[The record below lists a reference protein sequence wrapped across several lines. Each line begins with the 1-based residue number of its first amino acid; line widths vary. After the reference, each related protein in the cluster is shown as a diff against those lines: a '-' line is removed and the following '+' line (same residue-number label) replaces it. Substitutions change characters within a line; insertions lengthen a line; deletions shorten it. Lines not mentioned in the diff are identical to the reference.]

1 MAARRFAVRLYVVA
15 NRTAAIV
22 TDRTQTA
29 PGAPSTLGAMSAV
42 ATAELGPRTYADDEA
57 LLGGILDE
65 VICAVEGPEALALHR
80 DATELGERSRSGD
93 AGAADQL
100 AELVA
105 GLDLTQIVLLIRML
119 TRWFQLMNLAEDLDR
134 VRRIRM
140 LDAQPEPR
148 RGSLHAAVAQLAA
161 DGTTAEELH
170 ATLTAAEVRLVLTA
184 HPTEARRYTTV
195 SKLARIFAL
204 LRELDERRPGHGKRA
219 QIRRQIAAAVQ
230 EMWGSDELRAVTTT
244 VLDEVRAGLIYFSST
259 LADVVPE
266 VYRDLESTIRETY
279 PDFDEPVPP
288 LLSFGSWIGGDRDG
302 NPNVTPQMTAAAL
315 ALMKNACLSHHEAR
329 VRALGNRVTLSERVA
344 GEPDELRALLESLEP
359 RFPEVAALARE
370 RSPEEPYRRLFK
382 LVAARLRATRKGWE
396 HGYGRPDELLDD
408 LRVAERALR
417 TQHASFVAEDALRDV
432 IRQVEVF
439 GFHFALLDVRE
450 NSSVHR
456 AALDEILGV
465 LGVQEG
471 YAQLGEAER
480 MAVLAREIDDRRPL
494 IPLDISG
501 FSAATRE
508 VVDTFRTLYDLL
520 RGDHPGTIDS
530 YVISHTTC
538 PSDLLEVLLFM
549 KEVGLARA
557 GGHGAELR
565 IVPLFE
571 SGETLA
577 ASAQTIRALLDT
589 PVYRAALDAVGEQ
602 EIMVGYS
609 DSNKDV
615 GYTAS
620 GWHVYRAQL
629 EMAAVM
635 REHGVQWQFFH
646 GRGGAVGRG
655 GGPSYTAVRAQPS
668 GTVAG
673 RLKVTEQGEML
684 SAKFSLREIAHR
696 ELELTTSAALVTTL
710 DRSADRQPERQE
722 RFEAVVAEMAEV
734 STAAYRGLVYGDPDF
749 ADFFHAATPVR
760 EVSRL
765 QLGSRPARRKAT
777 ARIEDFRAIPW
788 VFSWTQARAV
798 LPAWFG
804 LGTALEH
811 ARERH
816 GVELLRAMEGD
827 WPYFAALI
835 SNAEMACVK
844 ADLEIA
850 RRYAELCGNREIR
863 DRIWGTIE
871 AEFGRTVREIG
882 AVRAEEQLLDREPI
896 LQRALA
902 RRNPF
907 IDPLSFVQLELL
919 RRLRAPGGD
928 PDDPALV
935 RASLLAIN
943 GIAGGLRN
951 TG

>member
-1 MAARRFAVRLYVVA
+1 M
-15 NRTAAIV
+15 
-22 TDRTQTA
+22 
-29 PGAPSTLGAMSAV
+29 
-42 ATAELGPRTYADDEA
+42 
-57 LLGGILDE
+57 
-65 VICAVEGPEALALHR
+65 
-80 DATELGERSRSGD
+80 
-93 AGAADQL
+93 
-100 AELVA
+100 
-105 GLDLTQIVLLIRML
+105 
-119 TRWFQLMNLAEDLDR
+119 
-134 VRRIRM
+134 
-140 LDAQPEPR
+140 
-148 RGSLHAAVAQLAA
+148 
-161 DGTTAEELH
+161 
-170 ATLTAAEVRLVLTA
+170 
-184 HPTEARRYTTV
+184 
-195 SKLARIFAL
+195 
-204 LRELDERRPGHGKRA
+204 
-219 QIRRQIAAAVQ
+219 
-230 EMWGSDELRAVTTT
+230 
-244 VLDEVRAGLIYFSST
+244 
-259 LADVVPE
+259 
-266 VYRDLESTIRETY
+266 
-279 PDFDEPVPP
+279 
-288 LLSFGSWIGGDRDG
+288 SFGSWIGGDRDG
-302 NPNVTPQMTAAAL
+302 NPNVTPQMTAGAL
-315 ALMKNACLSHHEAR
+315 QLMKDACLSHHESA
-329 VRALGNRVTLSERVA
+329 VTALGSRITLSARVA
-344 GEPDELRALLESLEP
+344 GEPEPLRVLLEGLEQ
-359 RFPEVAALARE
+359 RFPDVAALARE

-382 LVAARLRATRKGWE
+382 LLAARLRATRKGWE
-396 HGYGRPDELLDD
+396 NSYRQPEELLVD
-408 LRVAERALR
+408 LRVVEQALR
-417 TQHASFVAEDALRDV
+417 DQNASFVAEDALRDV

-450 NSSVHR
+450 NADVHR
-456 AALDEILGV
+456 AAIDEILDV
-465 LGVQEG
+465 LGVQSG
-471 YAQLGEAER
+471 YAQLGDDER
-480 MAVLAREIDDRRPL
+480 AAVLVREIDDRRPL
-494 IPLDISG
+494 IPLDTSG
-501 FSAATRE
+501 FTASTRE
-508 VVDTFRTLYDLL
+508 VVQTFRTLYDLL

-530 YVISHTTC
+530 YVVSNTTC
-538 PSDLLEVLLFM
+538 PADLLEVLLLM

-557 GGHGAELR
+557 GGDAAQLR

-571 SGETLA
+571 SGETLEQA
-577 ASAQTIRALLDT
+577 ASTIRTLLET

-602 EIMVGYS
+602 EVMVGYS

-615 GYTAS
+615 GYVAS

-629 EMAAVM
+629 EMAEVF
-635 REHGVQWQFFH
+635 REHGVTWQFFH

-710 DRSADRQPERQE
+710 DRSADQQPERQQ
-722 RFEAVVAEMAEV
+722 RFEAVVADMAAV

-765 QLGSRPARRKAT
+765 RLGSRPARRKET

-788 VFSWTQARAV
+788 VFSWTQSRAV

-816 GVELLRAMEGD
+816 GVELLREMEQD

-850 RRYAELCGNREIR
+850 RRYAELCGADEIR

-871 AEFGRTVREIG
+871 TEFRRTVREIG
-882 AVRAEEQLLDREPI
+882 AVRDEEQLLDREPI
-896 LQRALA
+896 LQRAIA

-928 PDDPALV
+928 PDDPELV

>member
-1 MAARRFAVRLYVVA
+1 
-15 NRTAAIV
+15 
-22 TDRTQTA
+22 
-29 PGAPSTLGAMSAV
+29 MSAN
-42 ATAELGPRTYADDEA
+42 APAQTESRTYADDEA

-65 VICAVEGPEALALHR
+65 VIRAVEGPAALELHR
-80 DATELGERSRSGD
+80 KAIELGERSRSGD
-93 AGAADQL
+93 GAAADQL
-100 AELVA
+100 AQLVA
-105 GLDLTQIVLLIRML
+105 SLELEQIVLLIRML
-119 TRWFQLMNLAEDLDR
+119 TRWFQLMNLAEDLER
-134 VRRIRM
+134 VRRIRK
-140 LDAQPEPR
+140 LDAQPDPR

-161 DGTTAEELH
+161 DGTSAEELH
-170 ATLTAAEVRLVLTA
+170 ATLAAAEVRLVLTA

-204 LRELDERRPGHGKRA
+204 LRELDERRPGHGKRE

-259 LADVVPE
+259 LAEVVPE
-266 VYRDLESTIRETY
+266 VYRDLESTIRATY
-279 PDFDEPVPP
+279 PQSDVPVPP

-315 ALMKNACLSHHEAR
+315 EQMKHACLRHHQER
-329 VRALGNRVTLSERVA
+329 VGALAARVTLSERVA
-344 GEPDELRALLESLEP
+344 PAPRDLRDLLDRLGQLFPDIAAA
-359 RFPEVAALARE
+359 VAE
-370 RSPEEPYRRLFK
+370 RNPEEPYRQLFK
-382 LVAARLRATRKGWE
+382 LLAARLRATRKGWDG
-396 HGYGRPDELLDD
+396 GYERPSQLLAD
-408 LRVAERALR
+408 LRIAELALR
-417 TQHASFVAEDALRDV
+417 EQNAGFVAEDALRDV

-439 GFHFALLDVRE
+439 GFHFALLDIRE
-450 NSSVHR
+450 NSTVHR
-456 AALDEILGV
+456 AAIDEMLCV
-465 LGVQEG
+465 LGVKEG
-471 YAQLGEAER
+471 YAELPEAER
-480 MAVLAREIDDRRPL
+480 AAILAREIANRRPL

-508 VVDTFRTLYDLL
+508 VVETFRTLYDLL
-520 RGDHPGTIDS
+520 HGEHPGTIDS
-530 YVISHTTC
+530 YVISNTTC
-538 PSDLLEVLLFM
+538 PSDLLEVLLLM

-557 GGHGAELR
+557 GGRDAQLR

-571 SGETLA
+571 SGETLEH
-577 ASAQTIRALLDT
+577 SAETMRALLRT

-602 EIMVGYS
+602 EVMVGYS

-615 GYTAS
+615 GYVAS
-620 GWHVYRAQL
+620 GWRVYRAQV
-629 EMAAVM
+629 EMADVF
-635 REHGVQWQFFH
+635 RENGVRWQFFH

-710 DRSADRQPERQE
+710 DRTADKQPERQQ

-734 STAAYRGLVYGDPDF
+734 STAAYRRLVYDDPDF
-749 ADFFHAATPVR
+749 AGFFHTVTPVR

-765 QLGSRPARRKAT
+765 QLGSRPAKRRAS

-788 VFSWTQARAV
+788 VFSWTQSRAV

-804 LGTALEH
+804 LGASLRA
-811 ARERH
+811 AREEH
-816 GVELLRAMEGD
+816 GVELLREMDRD

-844 ADLEIA
+844 ADLDIA
-850 RRYAELCGNREIR
+850 RRYAELCSDEAIRE
-863 DRIWGTIE
+863 RIWGTIE
-871 AEFGRTVREIG
+871 AEFDCTVREIG
-882 AVRAEEQLLDREPI
+882 AVREEDELLDREPI
-896 LQRALA
+896 LQRAIA

-928 PDDPALV
+928 PDDPGLV

>member
-1 MAARRFAVRLYVVA
+1 
-15 NRTAAIV
+15 
-22 TDRTQTA
+22 
-29 PGAPSTLGAMSAV
+29 MSAV
-42 ATAELGPRTYADDEA
+42 ASTQSGPRTYADDEA

-65 VICAVEGPEALALHR
+65 VIRAVEGPEALDLHR
-80 DATELGERSRSGD
+80 EAIELGERSRSGD
-93 AGAADQL
+93 AGAAEQL
-100 AELVA
+100 AALVA
-105 GLDLTQIVLLIRML
+105 GLELTQIVLLIRML

-134 VRRIRM
+134 VRRIHR
-140 LDAQPEPR
+140 LDEGPGPR
-148 RGSLHAAVAQLAA
+148 RGSLHAAIAQLAA

-170 ATLTAAEVRLVLTA
+170 DMLAGAEVRLVLTA

-204 LRELDERRPGHGKRA
+204 LKELDERHPGHGKRE

-259 LADVVPE
+259 LTEVVPE

-302 NPNVTPQMTAAAL
+302 NPNVTPQMTAQAL
-315 ALMKNACLSHHEAR
+315 ALMKDACLGHHEAR
-329 VRALGNRVTLSERVA
+329 IRALGSRITLSERVA
-344 GEPDELRALLESLEP
+344 GQPEELRVLIEHLEQ
-359 RFPEVAALARE
+359 RFPEVAASARE

-382 LVAARLRATRKGWE
+382 LLGARLRATRKGWDS
-396 HGYGRPDELLDD
+396 GYGRPGELLVD
-408 LRVAERALR
+408 LRVAESALR
-417 TQHASFVAEDALRDV
+417 AQHASFVAEDALRDV

-450 NSSVHR
+450 NSAVHR

-465 LGVQEG
+465 LGVQDG
-471 YAQLGEAER
+471 YAELPEAQR
-480 MAVLAREIDDRRPL
+480 VAVLTREIDDRRPL
-494 IPLDISG
+494 IPLDVSG
-501 FSAATRE
+501 FSASTRE
-508 VVDTFRTLYDLL
+508 VVETFRTLYELL
-520 RGDHPGTIDS
+520 RGEHPGTIDS
-530 YVISHTTC
+530 YVISNTTA

-557 GGHGAELR
+557 GGRDAELR

-577 ASAQTIRALLDT
+577 HSAETMRTLLDT

-629 EMAAVM
+629 EMAEVM
-635 REHGVQWQFFH
+635 REHGVRWRFFH

-655 GGPSYTAVRAQPS
+655 GGPSYTAVRAQPA

-710 DRSADRQPERQE
+710 DRSAAEQPERQE

-734 STAAYRGLVYGDPDF
+734 STAAYRALVYDDADF
-749 ADFFHAATPVR
+749 ADFFHAVTPVR

-765 QLGSRPARRKAT
+765 RLGSRPARRKAT

-788 VFSWTQARAV
+788 VFSWTQSRAV

-811 ARERH
+811 AREHH
-816 GVELLRAMEGD
+816 GVELLREMERD

-835 SNAEMACVK
+835 SNAEMACMK
-844 ADLEIA
+844 ADLDIA
-850 RRYAELCGNREIR
+850 RRYSELCVDEDIR

-871 AEFGRTVREIG
+871 AEFRRTVHEIG
-882 AVRAEEQLLDREPI
+882 AVRDEERLLDREPI
-896 LQRALA
+896 LQRAIA

-928 PDDPALV
+928 PDDPGLV

>member
-1 MAARRFAVRLYVVA
+1 
-15 NRTAAIV
+15 V
-22 TDRTQTA
+22 T
-29 PGAPSTLGAMSAV
+29 AV
-42 ATAELGPRTYADDEA
+42 ATAEAGPRTYADDEA
-57 LLGGILDE
+57 LLGGVLDE
-65 VICAVEGPEALALHR
+65 VICAVEGPAALELHR
-80 DATELGERSRSGD
+80 KAIELGERSRSGD
-93 AGAADQL
+93 AAAADELAQL
-100 AELVA
+100 VGELE
-105 GLDLTQIVLLIRML
+105 LPEIVLLIRML

-134 VRRIRM
+134 VRRIRK
-140 LDAQPEPR
+140 LDEQSGPR
-148 RGSLHAAVAQLAA
+148 RGSLAAAISQIAA

-170 ATLTAAEVRLVLTA
+170 ETLAAAEVRLVLTA

-204 LRELDERRPGHGKRA
+204 LQELDAHRPTPGMQE
-219 QIRRQIAAAVQ
+219 QIRRRIAAAVQ

-266 VYRDLESTIRETY
+266 VYRDLEATVRATF
-279 PDFDEPVPP
+279 PDHELRVPP

-302 NPNVTPQMTAAAL
+302 NPNVTPRMTAAAL
-315 ALMKNACLSHHEAR
+315 QLMKESCLRYHEAR
-329 VRALGNRVTLSERVA
+329 IAALAGRVTLSTRVA
-344 GEPDELRALLESLEP
+344 GEPEPLRTLLENLAE
-359 RFPEVAALARE
+359 RFPDVAALALE

-382 LVAARLRATRKGWE
+382 LLAARLRATRKGWE
-396 HGYGRPDELLDD
+396 HGYRRPEELLAD
-408 LRVAERALR
+408 LRVAEGALR
-417 TQHASFVAEDALRDV
+417 EQNASFVAEDALRDV

-439 GFHFALLDVRE
+439 GFHYALLDVRE

-456 AALDEILGV
+456 AALDEIFDV
-465 LGVQEG
+465 LGIQEG
-471 YAQLGEAER
+471 YGELPEADR
-480 MAVLAREIDDRRPL
+480 AALLVREISDRRPL

-501 FSAATRE
+501 FSATTRE
-508 VVDTFRTLYDLL
+508 VVETFRMLYDLR
-520 RGDHPGTIDS
+520 RGEHPGTIDS

-538 PSDLLEVLLFM
+538 PSDLLEVLLLM

-557 GGHGAELR
+557 GGKDAQLR

-571 SGETLA
+571 SGDTLA
-577 ASAQTIRALLDT
+577 RSADTIRSLLET

-602 EIMVGYS
+602 EVMVGYS

-615 GYTAS
+615 GYVAS
-620 GWHVYRAQL
+620 GWHVYRAQV
-629 EMAAVM
+629 EMAEVM
-635 REHGVQWQFFH
+635 RSHGVTWQFFH

-673 RLKVTEQGEML
+673 KLKVTEQGEML

-710 DRSADRQPERQE
+710 DRSANEQPERQQ
-722 RFEAVVAEMAEV
+722 RFESVVAEMAEI
-734 STAAYRGLVYGDPDF
+734 STAAYRALVYEDPDF
-749 ADFFHAATPVR
+749 ADFFHAVTPVR

-765 QLGSRPARRKAT
+765 QLGSRPARRNAT

-804 LGTALEH
+804 LGTSLQA
-811 ARERH
+811 AREKH
-816 GVELLRAMEGD
+816 GVELLREMERD

-844 ADLEIA
+844 ADLDIA
-850 RRYAELCGNREIR
+850 RRYAELCGSDEIR
-863 DRIWGTIE
+863 GRIWGAIE
-871 AEFGRTVREIG
+871 EEFQRTVREIG
-882 AVRAEEQLLDREPI
+882 AVRDEEQLLDREPI

-928 PDDPALV
+928 PDDPDLV

>member
-1 MAARRFAVRLYVVA
+1 M
-15 NRTAAIV
+15 T
-22 TDRTQTA
+22 
-29 PGAPSTLGAMSAV
+29 AV
-42 ATAELGPRTYADDEA
+42 ATAERSGRTYADDEE

-65 VICAVEGPEALALHR
+65 VIRAVEGPQALRLHR
-80 DATELGERSRSGD
+80 EAIELGERSRGG
-93 AGAADQL
+93 GAAAAEQL
-100 AELVA
+100 AQLVA
-105 GLDLTQIVLLIRML
+105 GLELEQIVLLIRML

-134 VRRIRM
+134 VRRIRK
-140 LDAQPEPR
+140 LDAQPGPR

-161 DGTTAEELH
+161 DGTTAAELDQ
-170 ATLTAAEVRLVLTA
+170 TLREAEVRLVLTA

-204 LRELDERRPGHGKRA
+204 LRELDERRPGHGKQE

-259 LADVVPE
+259 LAEVVPD
-266 VYRDLESTIRETY
+266 VYRDLESTIRATY
-279 PDFDEPVPP
+279 PDFDVRVAP

-315 ALMKNACLSHHEAR
+315 ELMKDSCLRHHEAR
-329 VRALGNRVTLSERVA
+329 VRALASRITLSARVT
-344 GEPDELRALLESLEP
+344 GEPEQLRVLLDGLEQ
-359 RFPEVAALARE
+359 RFPDVAALGVK

-382 LVAARLRATRKGWE
+382 LLAARLRATRKGRE
-396 HGYGRPDELLDD
+396 GGYHEPGELLVD
-408 LRVAERALR
+408 LRVAEQALR
-417 TQHASFVAEDALRDV
+417 DQNASFVAEDALRDV

-450 NSSVHR
+450 NSDVHC

-465 LGVQEG
+465 LGVQAG
-471 YAQLGEAER
+471 YAELDETER
-480 MAVLAREIDDRRPL
+480 VVVLAREIADRRPL

-508 VVDTFRTLYDLL
+508 VVETFRTLYELL
-520 RGDHPGTIDS
+520 RGPHPGTIDS
-530 YVISHTTC
+530 YVVSNTTC
-538 PSDLLEVLLFM
+538 PADLLEVLLLM

-557 GGHGAELR
+557 GGRDAQLR

-571 SGETLA
+571 SGESLTK
-577 ASAQTIRALLDT
+577 SAETIRALLET

-602 EIMVGYS
+602 QLMVGYS

-615 GYTAS
+615 GYVAS
-620 GWHVYRAQL
+620 GWHIYRAQL
-629 EMAAVM
+629 EMAEAM
-635 REHGVQWQFFH
+635 RGAGVRWQFFH

-710 DRSADRQPERQE
+710 DRSASEHPERQQ
-722 RFEAVVAEMAEV
+722 RFEAVVADMAEV
-734 STAAYRGLVYGDPDF
+734 STAAYRALVCGDADF

-765 QLGSRPARRKAT
+765 QLGSRPAKRQAT

-788 VFSWTQARAV
+788 VFSWTQSRSV

-804 LGTALEH
+804 LGTALET
-811 ARERH
+811 ARDRH
-816 GVELLRAMEGD
+816 GVELLREMERD

-844 ADLEIA
+844 ADLDIA
-850 RRYAELCGNREIR
+850 RRYAELCDDDEIR
-863 DRIWGTIE
+863 ERIWGTIE
-871 AEFGRTVREIG
+871 VEFGRTVREIG
-882 AVRAEEQLLDREPI
+882 AVRDEEQLLDREPI
-896 LQRALA
+896 LQRAIA

-928 PDDPALV
+928 PDDADLV

>member
-1 MAARRFAVRLYVVA
+1 
-15 NRTAAIV
+15 
-22 TDRTQTA
+22 
-29 PGAPSTLGAMSAV
+29 MSAV
-42 ATAELGPRTYADDEA
+42 ATADLALRTYADDEA

-65 VICAVEGPEALALHR
+65 VIRAVEGPEALDLHR
-80 DATELGERSRSGD
+80 AAIDLGERSRSGD
-93 AGAADQL
+93 AAAADQL
-100 AELVA
+100 AQLVA
-105 GLDLTQIVLLIRML
+105 GLDLAQIVLLIRML

-134 VRRIRM
+134 VRRIRK
-140 LDAQPEPR
+140 LDAQPGPR
-148 RGSLHAAVAQLAA
+148 RGSLHAAVAQIAA
-161 DGTTAEELH
+161 DGTSAEELH
-170 ATLTAAEVRLVLTA
+170 ETLAAAEVRLVLTA

-204 LRELDERRPGHGKRA
+204 LRELDERRPAQGQQA

-259 LADVVPE
+259 LAEVVPE
-266 VYRDLESTIRETY
+266 VYRDLEAAIRATY
-279 PDFDEPVPP
+279 PDCDVPPVPP

-302 NPNVTPQMTAAAL
+302 NPNVTPQMTASAL
-315 ALMKNACLSHHEAR
+315 ALMKDSCLRGHEEAI
-329 VRALGNRVTLSERVA
+329 RALASRITLSARVA
-344 GEPDELRALLESLEP
+344 GEPEPLRVLLEGLEQ
-359 RFPEVAALARE
+359 RFPDVAALAQQ

-382 LVAARLRATRKGWE
+382 LLAARVRATRKGWDGAYRE
-396 HGYGRPDELLDD
+396 PGELLVD
-408 LRVAERALR
+408 LRVAEQALR
-417 TQHASFVAEDALRDV
+417 DQNASFVAEDALRDV

-456 AALDEILGV
+456 AALDEILAV

-471 YAQLGEAER
+471 YAQLGEQDR

-494 IPLDISG
+494 IPLDIGG

-508 VVDTFRTLYDLL
+508 VVETFRTLHDLL
-520 RGDHPGTIDS
+520 QGEHPGTVDS
-530 YVISHTTC
+530 YVVSHTTC
-538 PSDLLEVLLFM
+538 PADLLEVLLFM

-557 GGHGAELR
+557 GGESAQLR

-577 ASAQTIRALLDT
+577 RSGETIRTLLET

-615 GYTAS
+615 GYVAS
-620 GWHVYRAQL
+620 GWSIYRAQL
-629 EMAAVM
+629 EMAAVL
-635 REHGVQWQFFH
+635 REHGVAWQFFH

-655 GGPSYTAVRAQPS
+655 GGPSYTAVRAQPP

-710 DRSADRQPERQE
+710 ERLDGDSPGRLA
-722 RFEAVVAEMAEV
+722 RFEAVMKEMAEI
-734 STAAYRGLVYGDPDF
+734 STEVYRGLVYGDPDF
-749 ADFFHAATPVR
+749 PAFFHAATPVN
-760 EVSRL
+760 EVQRL
-765 QLGSRPARRKAT
+765 QLGSRPSKRRAST
-777 ARIEDFRAIPW
+777 RIEDFRAIPW

-798 LPAWFG
+798 LPAWYG
-804 LGTALEH
+804 LGTAL
-811 ARERH
+811 ARRRERH
-816 GVELLRAMEGD
+816 GVELLREMERD
-827 WPYFAALI
+827 WPFFAALL
-835 SNAEMACVK
+835 SNAEMACAKV
-844 ADLEIA
+844 DLDIA
-850 RRYAELCGNREIR
+850 RRYAELYDDEPARA
-863 DRIWGTIE
+863 RIWRHIE
-871 AEFGRTVREIG
+871 TEFERTLAELGNVRD
-882 AVRAEEQLLDREPI
+882 EEQLLDREPT

-902 RRNPF
+902 RRKPF
-907 IDPLSFVQLELL
+907 VDPLSFVQLELL
-919 RRLRAPGGD
+919 RRLRAPGGESESREL
-928 PDDPALV
+928 A

-943 GIAGGLRN
+943 GIAGGMRN

>member
-1 MAARRFAVRLYVVA
+1 
-15 NRTAAIV
+15 
-22 TDRTQTA
+22 
-29 PGAPSTLGAMSAV
+29 MSAV
-42 ATAELGPRTYADDEA
+42 ATSELAPRTYADDEA
-57 LLGGILDE
+57 LLGGVLDE
-65 VICAVEGPEALALHR
+65 VICAVEGPDALALHR
-80 DATELGERSRSGD
+80 EAIELGERSRSGD
-93 AGAADQL
+93 ARAADQL
-100 AELVA
+100 AQLIA
-105 GLDLTQIVLLIRML
+105 GLDLMQIALLIRML

-134 VRRIRM
+134 VRRIRK
-140 LDAQPEPR
+140 LDAQPGPR

-161 DGTTAEELH
+161 DGTSAEELH
-170 ATLTAAEVRLVLTA
+170 ETLAAAEVRLVLTA

-195 SKLARIFAL
+195 SKLARIFCL
-204 LRELDERRPGHGKRA
+204 LRELDERRPRHGQQD

-244 VLDEVRAGLIYFSST
+244 VLDEVKAGLIYFSST
-259 LADVVPE
+259 LADVVPD
-266 VYRDLESTIRETY
+266 VYRDLESSIRETY
-279 PDFDEPVPP
+279 PASAVPVPP
-288 LLSFGSWIGGDRDG
+288 LMSFGSWIGGDRDG
-302 NPNVTPQMTAAAL
+302 NPNVTPQMTASAL
-315 ALMKNACLSHHEAR
+315 ELMKDACLSHHEAA
-329 VRALGNRVTLSERVA
+329 VRALGGRITLSARVA
-344 GEPDELRALLESLEP
+344 GEPEPLRELLEDLEQ
-359 RFPEVAALARE
+359 RFPDVAALARE

-382 LVAARLRATRKGWE
+382 LLAARLRATRKGWNG
-396 HGYGRPDELLDD
+396 GYRRPDELLAD
-408 LRVAERALR
+408 LRVADWALR
-417 TQHASFVAEDALRDV
+417 EQNAAFVAEDALRDV

-450 NSSVHR
+450 NADVHR
-456 AALDEILGV
+456 AAIDEILDV

-471 YAQLGEAER
+471 YAQLREDQR
-480 MAVLAREIDDRRPL
+480 AVLLAREIVDRRPL
-494 IPLDISG
+494 IPLDIGG
-501 FSAATRE
+501 FSPATRE
-508 VVDTFRTLYDLL
+508 VVQTFRTLHDLL
-520 RGDHPGTIDS
+520 QGDHPGTIDS
-530 YVISHTTC
+530 YVVSNTTS
-538 PSDLLEVLLFM
+538 PADLLEVLLLM

-557 GGHGAELR
+557 GGQDAQLR

-571 SGETLA
+571 SGETLER
-577 ASAQTIRALLDT
+577 SAETIRALLET
-589 PVYRAALDAVGEQ
+589 PVYRAAMDAVGQ
-602 EIMVGYS
+602 QDVMVGYS

-615 GYTAS
+615 GYVAS

-629 EMAAVM
+629 EMAQVF
-635 REHGVQWQFFH
+635 REYGVTWQFFH

-684 SAKFSLREIAHR
+684 SAKFSLHEIAHR

-710 DRSADRQPERQE
+710 DRSASEQPERQE
-722 RFEAVVAEMAEV
+722 RFEAVVAEMAAV
-734 STAAYRGLVYGDPDF
+734 STTAYRGLVYGDADF
-749 ADFFHAATPVR
+749 ADFFHAVTPVR

-765 QLGSRPARRKAT
+765 QLGSRPARRNAT

-788 VFSWTQARAV
+788 VFSWTQSRAV

-804 LGTALEH
+804 LGTALAH
-811 ARERH
+811 AREHH
-816 GVELLRAMEGD
+816 GVELLREMERD

-850 RRYAELCGNREIR
+850 RRYAELCVADEIR
-863 DRIWGTIE
+863 SRIWGTIE
-871 AEFGRTVREIG
+871 REFRRTVREIG
-882 AVRAEEQLLDREPI
+882 AVRDEEQLLDREPI
-896 LQRALA
+896 LQRAIA

-928 PDDPALV
+928 PDDPDLV

>member
-1 MAARRFAVRLYVVA
+1 M
-15 NRTAAIV
+15 T
-22 TDRTQTA
+22 
-29 PGAPSTLGAMSAV
+29 AV
-42 ATAELGPRTYADDEA
+42 ASAAPASRTYADDEA

-65 VICAVEGPEALALHR
+65 VICAVEGRGALDLHR
-80 DATELGERSRSGD
+80 TAIELGERSRGGD
-93 AGAADQL
+93 GAAADEL
-100 AELVA
+100 ARLVA
-105 GLDLTQIVLLIRML
+105 GLQLPAIVLLIRML

-134 VRRIRM
+134 VRRIRK
-140 LDAQPEPR
+140 LDAQPDPR
-148 RGSLHAAVAQLAA
+148 RGSLHAAIAQLAA
-161 DGTTAEELH
+161 DGTSAEQLH
-170 ATLTAAEVRLVLTA
+170 ETLAAAEVRLVLTA

-204 LRELDERRPGHGKRA
+204 LRELDERRPGHGKQE

-259 LADVVPE
+259 LAEVVPE

-279 PDFDEPVPP
+279 PDDDVAVPP

-315 ALMKNACLSHHEAR
+315 QLMKDACLQHHEAR
-329 VRALGNRVTLSERVA
+329 IGALAGRVTLSARVA
-344 GEPDELRALLESLEP
+344 GEPEQLRTLLKGLEQ
-359 RFPEVAALARE
+359 RFPDVAALARE
-370 RSPEEPYRRLFK
+370 RTPEEPYRRLFK
-382 LVAARLRATRKGWE
+382 LLTARVRATRKGWDG
-396 HGYGRPDELLDD
+396 GYRQPGELLAD
-408 LRVAERALR
+408 LRVAEDALR
-417 TQHASFVAEDALRDV
+417 AQNASFVAEDALRDV

-450 NSSVHR
+450 NSEVHR
-456 AALDEILGV
+456 AALDEILDV

-471 YAQLGEAER
+471 YSALPEPDRA
-480 MAVLAREIDDRRPL
+480 AILVREIADRRPL

-501 FSAATRE
+501 FSASTRE
-508 VVDTFRTLYDLL
+508 VVETFRTLYDLL
-520 RGDHPGTIDS
+520 RGAHPGTIDS
-530 YVISHTTC
+530 YVVSNTTC
-538 PSDLLEVLLFM
+538 PSDLLEVLLLM

-557 GGHGAELR
+557 GGRDAQLR

-571 SGETLA
+571 SGETLVN
-577 ASAQTIRALLDT
+577 SAVTIRALLQT

-602 EIMVGYS
+602 EVMVGYS

-615 GYTAS
+615 GYVAS

-629 EMAAVM
+629 EMAQVM
-635 REHGVQWQFFH
+635 REHGVAWQFFH

-710 DRSADRQPERQE
+710 DHSASDQPARQR
-722 RFEAVVAEMAEV
+722 RFETVVAQMAEV
-734 STAAYRGLVYGDPDF
+734 STAVYRGLVYGDRDF

-765 QLGSRPARRKAT
+765 QLGSRPARRRAS

-804 LGTALEH
+804 LGTALQS

-816 GVELLRAMEGD
+816 GVELLREMERE

-844 ADLEIA
+844 ADLDIA
-850 RRYAELCGNREIR
+850 RRYADLCVDDAIREP
-863 DRIWGTIE
+863 IWGTIE
-871 AEFGRTVREIG
+871 GEFRRTVQEIG
-882 AVRAEEQLLDREPI
+882 AVRDEQQLLDREPI
-896 LQRALA
+896 LQRAIA

-928 PDDPALV
+928 PDDVDLV

>member
-1 MAARRFAVRLYVVA
+1 
-15 NRTAAIV
+15 
-22 TDRTQTA
+22 
-29 PGAPSTLGAMSAV
+29 MSAV
-42 ATAELGPRTYADDEA
+42 ATAEVAPRTYADDEA
-57 LLGGILDE
+57 LLGGVLDE

-80 DATELGERSRSGD
+80 DAIELGERSRGGD

-100 AELVA
+100 AELVGKLA
-105 GLDLTQIVLLIRML
+105 LTQIVLLIRML

-134 VRRIRM
+134 VRRIRK
-140 LDAQPEPR
+140 LDAQPGPR
-148 RGSLHAAVAQLAA
+148 RGSLHAAVAQIAA
-161 DGTTAEELH
+161 DGTSAEELH
-170 ATLTAAEVRLVLTA
+170 ETLAAAEVRLVLTA

-195 SKLARIFAL
+195 SKLGRIFAL
-204 LRELDERRPGHGKRA
+204 LRELDERRPGPGQHA

-266 VYRDLESTIRETY
+266 VYRDLEAAIRETY
-279 PDFDEPVPP
+279 PDSEVPPIPP

-302 NPNVTPQMTAAAL
+302 NPNVTPQMTASAL
-315 ALMKNACLSHHEAR
+315 ALMKDSCLRGHEAAI
-329 VRALGNRVTLSERVA
+329 RALASRITLSARVA
-344 GEPDELRALLESLEP
+344 GEPEPLRVLLDGLEQ
-359 RFPEVAALARE
+359 RFPDMAALVAQRN
-370 RSPEEPYRRLFK
+370 PEEPYRRLFK
-382 LVAARLRATRKGWE
+382 LLAERVRATRKGWDV
-396 HGYGRPDELLDD
+396 GYRQPGDLLVD
-408 LRVAERALR
+408 LRVAEQALR
-417 TQHASFVAEDALRDV
+417 EQNASFVAEDALRDV

-456 AALDEILGV
+456 AALDEILAV

-471 YAQLGEAER
+471 YAQLADQDR
-480 MAVLAREIDDRRPL
+480 MAVLAREIADRRPL

-508 VVDTFRTLYDLL
+508 VVETFRTMHDLL
-520 RGDHPGTIDS
+520 QGDHTGTIES
-530 YVISHTTC
+530 YVISNTTC
-538 PSDLLEVLLFM
+538 PADLLEVLLLM

-557 GGHGAELR
+557 GGEGAQLR

-577 ASAQTIRALLDT
+577 RSGETIRTLLET
-589 PVYRAALDAVGEQ
+589 PVYRAALEAAGEQ

-620 GWHVYRAQL
+620 GWRVYRAQL
-629 EMAAVM
+629 EMAEVM
-635 REHGVQWQFFH
+635 REHGVTWRFFH

-710 DRSADRQPERQE
+710 DGSAGQQPERQE
-722 RFEAVVAEMAEV
+722 RFEAVVADMAEV

-765 QLGSRPARRKAT
+765 RLGSRPARRKET

-788 VFSWTQARAV
+788 VFSWTQSRAV

-816 GVELLRAMEGD
+816 GVELLREMESD

-844 ADLEIA
+844 ADLDIA
-850 RRYAELCGNREIR
+850 RRYAELCVSDEIR
-863 DRIWGTIE
+863 DRIWGAIE
-871 AEFGRTVREIG
+871 AEFRRTVREIG
-882 AVRAEEQLLDREPI
+882 AVRDEQQLLDREPI
-896 LQRALA
+896 LQRAIA

-928 PDDPALV
+928 PDDAQLV

>member
-1 MAARRFAVRLYVVA
+1 M
-15 NRTAAIV
+15 T
-22 TDRTQTA
+22 
-29 PGAPSTLGAMSAV
+29 AV
-42 ATAELGPRTYADDEA
+42 ATTQTIARSYADDEA

-65 VICAVEGPEALALHR
+65 VICAVEGAGALDLHR
-80 DATELGERSRSGD
+80 RATELGERSRSGD
-93 AGAADQL
+93 AAAADQL
-100 AELVA
+100 AQLVA
-105 GLDLTQIVLLIRML
+105 SLDLPHIVLLIRML

-134 VRRIRM
+134 VRRIRS
-140 LDAQPEPR
+140 LDAQPGPR
-148 RGSLHAAVAQLAA
+148 RGSLHAAIAQLAA

-170 ATLTAAEVRLVLTA
+170 ETLREADVRLVLTA

-204 LRELDERRPGHGKRA
+204 LRQLDERRPGHGRQE

-259 LADVVPE
+259 LAEVVPE
-266 VYRDLESTIRETY
+266 VYRDLESTIRATY
-279 PDFDEPVPP
+279 PDSDVPVPP

-302 NPNVTPQMTAAAL
+302 NPNVTPQMTASAL
-315 ALMKNACLSHHEAR
+315 ALMKDSCLRHHQAR
-329 VRALGNRVTLSERVA
+329 VGALAARITFSARVA
-344 GEPDELRALLESLEP
+344 GPPEQLQVLLGDLQQ
-359 RFPEVAALARE
+359 RFPDIAAAVAQRN
-370 RSPEEPYRRLFK
+370 PEEPYRQLFK
-382 LVAARLRATRKGWE
+382 LLAARLRATRKGWDG
-396 HGYGRPDELLDD
+396 GYRRPEELLAD
-408 LRVAERALR
+408 LCVAERSLR
-417 TQHASFVAEDALRDV
+417 EQNASFVAEDALRDV

-450 NSSVHR
+450 NSDVHR
-456 AALDEILGV
+456 AAIDEILSV
-465 LGVQEG
+465 LGVKED
-471 YAQLGEAER
+471 YAQLPER
-480 MAVLAREIDDRRPL
+480 ERAAILSREIADRRPL
-494 IPLDISG
+494 IPLDSSG
-501 FSAATRE
+501 FSASTCE
-508 VVDTFRTLYDLL
+508 VVETFRTLHDLL
-520 RGDHPGTIDS
+520 RGEHPGTIDS
-530 YVISHTTC
+530 YVISNTTC
-538 PSDLLEVLLFM
+538 PADLLEVLLLM

-557 GGHGAELR
+557 GGQDAQLR

-571 SGETLA
+571 SGETLEH
-577 ASAQTIRALLDT
+577 SAETIRTLLRT
-589 PVYRAALDAVGEQ
+589 PVYRAALDAVGLQ
-602 EIMVGYS
+602 EVMVGYS

-629 EMAAVM
+629 ELAQVF

-655 GGPSYTAVRAQPS
+655 GGPSYTAVRAQPQ

-684 SAKFSLREIAHR
+684 SAKFSLPEIAHR

-710 DRSADRQPERQE
+710 DRSAIDQPERQG
-722 RFEAVVAEMAEV
+722 RFETVVAEMAAV
-734 STAAYRGLVYGDPDF
+734 STAAYRGLVYGDADF

-765 QLGSRPARRKAT
+765 QLGSRPAKRRAS

-788 VFSWTQARAV
+788 VFSWTQSRAV

-804 LGTALEH
+804 LGTALQT
-811 ARERH
+811 AREEH
-816 GVELLRAMEGD
+816 GVDLLREMERD

-844 ADLEIA
+844 ADLDIA
-850 RRYAELCGNREIR
+850 RRYAELCVSAEIR
-863 DRIWGTIE
+863 GRIWGTIE
-871 AEFGRTVREIG
+871 QEFQRTVREIG
-882 AVRAEEQLLDREPI
+882 AVRDEKELLDREPI
-896 LQRALA
+896 LQRAIA

-928 PDDPALV
+928 PDDPDLV

>member
-1 MAARRFAVRLYVVA
+1 V
-15 NRTAAIV
+15 N
-22 TDRTQTA
+22 
-29 PGAPSTLGAMSAV
+29 AV
-42 ATAELGPRTYADDEA
+42 ATAEAGPRTYADDEA
-57 LLGGILDE
+57 LLGGVLDE
-65 VICAVEGPEALALHR
+65 VICSVEGPQALDLHR
-80 DATELGERSRSGD
+80 RAIELGERSRSGD
-93 AGAADQL
+93 SAAAHELAQL
-100 AELVA
+100 VAELE
-105 GLDLTQIVLLIRML
+105 LPEIVLLIRML

-134 VRRIRM
+134 VRRIRK
-140 LDAQPEPR
+140 LDEQPGPR
-148 RGSLHAAVAQLAA
+148 RGSLQAAVAQIAA

-170 ATLTAAEVRLVLTA
+170 ETLADAEVRLVLTA

-204 LRELDERRPGHGKRA
+204 LRELDERRPTPGKLE
-219 QIRRQIAAAVQ
+219 QIRRRIAAAVQ

-266 VYRDLESTIRETY
+266 VYRDLESTVRATY
-279 PDFDEPVPP
+279 PDHDVRVPP

-302 NPNVTPQMTAAAL
+302 NPNVTPRMTAAAL
-315 ALMKNACLSHHEAR
+315 QLMKESCLQYHQAR
-329 VRALGNRVTLSERVA
+329 IAALAGRVTLSARVA
-344 GEPDELRALLESLEP
+344 GEPEALRTLLDNLAE
-359 RFPEVAALARE
+359 RFPDVAAMGLE

-382 LVAARLRATRKGWE
+382 LIAARLRATRKGWE
-396 HGYGRPDELLDD
+396 NGYQRPEELLAD
-408 LRVAERALR
+408 LRVVEGSLR
-417 TQHASFVAEDALRDV
+417 EQNASFIAEDSLRDV

-456 AALDEILGV
+456 AALDEILDV

-471 YAQLGEAER
+471 YSGLPEADR
-480 MAVLAREIDDRRPL
+480 AAILVREIADRRPL

-501 FSAATRE
+501 FSSMTRE
-508 VVDTFRTLYDLL
+508 VVETFRTLHDLL
-520 RGDHPGTIDS
+520 RGEHPGTIDS
-530 YVISHTTC
+530 YVISNATC
-538 PSDLLEVLLFM
+538 RADLLEVLLLM

-557 GGHGAELR
+557 GGRDAQLR

-571 SGETLA
+571 SGESLA
-577 ASAQTIRALLDT
+577 QSAQTIQALLDT

-602 EIMVGYS
+602 EVMVGYS

-615 GYTAS
+615 GYVAS
-620 GWHVYRAQL
+620 GWRIYRAQI
-629 EMAAVM
+629 EMAEVM
-635 REHGVQWQFFH
+635 RRHGIAWQFFH

-673 RLKVTEQGEML
+673 KLKVTEQGEML

-710 DRSADRQPERQE
+710 DRSATKQPERQQ
-722 RFEAVVAEMAEV
+722 RFESVVAEMAEI
-734 STAAYRGLVYGDPDF
+734 STAAYRALVYDDPDF
-749 ADFFHAATPVR
+749 ADFFHAVTPVR

-804 LGTALEH
+804 LGTSLEA
-811 ARERH
+811 ARAKH
-816 GVELLRAMEGD
+816 GVELLREMERD

-844 ADLEIA
+844 ADLDIA
-850 RRYAELCGNREIR
+850 RRYAQLCGNDEIR
-863 DRIWGTIE
+863 DRIWGAIEEEFDRTI
-871 AEFGRTVREIG
+871 REIG
-882 AVRAEEQLLDREPI
+882 AVRDEEQLLDREPI

-928 PDDPALV
+928 PDDPDLV

>member
-1 MAARRFAVRLYVVA
+1 
-15 NRTAAIV
+15 
-22 TDRTQTA
+22 
-29 PGAPSTLGAMSAV
+29 MSV
-42 ATAELGPRTYADDEA
+42 LATAEAATRTYADDEA
-57 LLGGILDE
+57 LLGGVLDE
-65 VICAVEGPEALALHR
+65 VICAVEGPEALELHR
-80 DATELGERSRSGD
+80 RAIDLGERSRSGD
-93 AGAADQL
+93 ADAAEQL
-100 AELVA
+100 AQLVA
-105 GLDLTQIVLLIRML
+105 GLELEQIALLIRML

-134 VRRIRM
+134 VRRIRK
-140 LDAQPEPR
+140 LDAQPGPR

-161 DGTTAEELH
+161 DGTSAEELH
-170 ATLTAAEVRLVLTA
+170 DTLAAAEVRLVLTA

-204 LRELDERRPGHGKRA
+204 LRELDERRPGHGKQA

-266 VYRDLESTIRETY
+266 VYRDLEATIRTTY
-279 PDFDEPVPP
+279 PDSDVAVPP

-302 NPNVTPQMTAAAL
+302 NPNVTPQMTASAL
-315 ALMKNACLSHHEAR
+315 ALMKHACLSHHEAAI
-329 VRALGNRVTLSERVA
+329 RALGSRITLSARVA
-344 GEPDELRALLESLEP
+344 GEPAELRRLIERLEAD
-359 RFPEVAALARE
+359 FPDVAALARK

-396 HGYGRPDELLDD
+396 HAYGRPAELLAD
-408 LRVAERALR
+408 LRVAEHALR
-417 TQHASFVAEDALRDV
+417 GQNASFVAEDALRDV

-450 NSSVHR
+450 NSTVHR
-456 AALDEILGV
+456 AAIDEILDV
-465 LGVQEG
+465 LGVQAG
-471 YAQLGEAER
+471 YAQLGADER
-480 MAVLAREIDDRRPL
+480 MAILAREIADRRPL
-494 IPLDISG
+494 IPLDTSG
-501 FSAATRE
+501 FSPSTRE
-508 VVDTFRTLYDLL
+508 VVQTFRTLHELL
-520 RGDHPGTIDS
+520 RGEHPGTIDS
-530 YVISHTTC
+530 YIVSNTTG
-538 PSDLLEVLLFM
+538 PPDLLEVLLLM

-557 GGHGAELR
+557 GGADAQLR

-571 SGETLA
+571 SGETLEDA
-577 ASAQTIRALLDT
+577 GETIRTLLQT

-602 EIMVGYS
+602 EVMVGYS

-615 GYTAS
+615 GYVAS

-635 REHGVQWQFFH
+635 REHGVRWQFFH

-710 DRSADRQPERQE
+710 DRSADRQPERQQ

-734 STAAYRGLVYGDPDF
+734 STAAYRGLVYGDSDF
-749 ADFFHAATPVR
+749 ADFFHTVTPVR

-765 QLGSRPARRKAT
+765 QLGSRPAKRKAT

-788 VFSWTQARAV
+788 VFSWTQSRAV

-816 GVELLRAMEGD
+816 GVELLREMECD

-850 RRYAELCGNREIR
+850 RRYAELCSDETIR
-863 DRIWGTIE
+863 HRIWGTIE
-871 AEFGRTVREIG
+871 AEFRRTVREIG
-882 AVRAEEQLLDREPI
+882 AVRDEERLLDREPI
-896 LQRALA
+896 LQRAIA

-928 PDDPALV
+928 PDDPGLV